1 MFGVEVLD
9 WWVEYF
15 PTFFL
20 SLQNDQN
27 TAESLKALKKYIL
40 VDDADAKDQIDAIR
54 LSSKLGAFGDLEFLK
69 RFTDSGAEELELLG
83 LHADAGLEEVLT
95 DLIRITCEQ
104 FNVSEEQLCGSTR
117 DAKVVKARAVLALVA
132 LRSNMATLSSL
143 AERLSRNHSSLS
155 RLRSKALT
163 DSWLSRAADELYSRL
178 VASSASRA

>member
-54 LSSKLGAFGDLEFLK
+54 LSSKLG
-69 RFTDSGAEELELLG
+69 
-83 LHADAGLEEVLT
+83 H
-95 DLIRITCEQ
+95 
-104 FNVSEEQLCGSTR
+104 
-117 DAKVVKARAVLALVA
+117 LATW
-132 LRSNMATLSSL
+132 NF
-143 AERLSRNHSSLS
+143 
-155 RLRSKALT
+155 
-163 DSWLSRAADELYSRL
+163 
-178 VASSASRA
+178 